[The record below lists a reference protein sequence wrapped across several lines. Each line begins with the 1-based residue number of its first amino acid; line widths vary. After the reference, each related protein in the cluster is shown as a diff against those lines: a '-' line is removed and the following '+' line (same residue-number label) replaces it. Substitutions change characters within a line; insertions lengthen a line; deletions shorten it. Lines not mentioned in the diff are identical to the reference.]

1 MKKTLVFFLHFFFFF
16 FIIFMI
22 PTIANAQVLKK
33 GFYKIIDS
41 NLSPDTTYTIENIS
55 FNERIYILIFD
66 ANATALQGIR
76 LKPQSQKYNLVPL
89 QLGYKFVL
97 IGDGDLVISPNI
109 NLK

>member
-1 MKKTLVFFLHFFFFF
+1 MKKTI
-16 FIIFMI
+16 IIFLCFYFILMV
-22 PTIANAQVLKK
+22 PAIANAQVLKK

-41 NLSPDTTYTIENIS
+41 NLSPDTTYTIENTS
-55 FNERIYILIFD
+55 FNERIYILVFD
-66 ANATALQGIR
+66 ANATPLQGIR

-109 NLK
+109 SLK

>member
-1 MKKTLVFFLHFFFFF
+1 MKKTILIFLCFS
-16 FIIFMI
+16 FIMLML

-41 NLSPDTTYTIENIS
+41 NLSPDTTYTIENTS
-55 FNERIYILIFD
+55 FNERIYILVFD
-66 ANATALQGIR
+66 SYATPLQGIR

-89 QLGYKFVL
+89 EPGYKFVL
-97 IGDGDLVISPNI
+97 IGDGELVISPNI

>member
-1 MKKTLVFFLHFFFFF
+1 MKKTI
-16 FIIFMI
+16 IIFLCFSFITIML

-41 NLSPDTTYTIENIS
+41 NISPDTTYTIENTS
-55 FNERIYILIFD
+55 FSERIYILVFD
-66 ANATALQGIR
+66 SYATPLQGIR

-89 QLGYKFVL
+89 ESGYKFVL
-97 IGDGDLVISPNI
+97 IGDGELVVSPSI